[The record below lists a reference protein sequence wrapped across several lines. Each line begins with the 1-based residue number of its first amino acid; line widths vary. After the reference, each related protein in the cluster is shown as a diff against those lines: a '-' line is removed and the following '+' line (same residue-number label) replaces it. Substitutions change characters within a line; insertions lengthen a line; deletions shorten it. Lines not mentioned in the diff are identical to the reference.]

1 MLMTIDCPSCGDP
14 LKVPEDA
21 AGKRARCNHCQGR
34 FVVPSAEELLESTVS
49 HFALEEMD
57 IRRGEHDLDEASG
70 SGIAAMAEARSR
82 AAARPPAGPPA
93 RPPASNAGGPD
104 PLERSSGGTVMGI
117 SAVGRNPGA
126 GKPGETA
133 MGVPLTLDSMGGSMA
148 GGVPSFDSG
157 SFPAAGSSSVG
168 MASVAGE
175 RAGQPAGQPAVQTAD
190 QPAGQAVSESSD
202 FPQELQPQEAR
213 PHLVVR
219 RVSVDGVLLAFD
231 AKWLHHDRFRW
242 SVPVRSAFNGEP
254 DREKLTARPMV
265 FLDAVVDPA
274 PRARPIELRYE
285 EEVVRKEDT
294 PWGIAGRMG
303 LLQNLRSPFDRP
315 IVYYAHGDAS
325 LPAMSCRVRAL
336 GDERHVQ
343 VCEVLVPNGR
353 VAIEWLA
360 AVNGNCGEEYPLL
373 CEEIERSGQTAWD
386 ELPQKVRDRLEPWC
400 GFQRGERFLAYFNDP
415 DFSSSEKGLAGVV
428 VTDKRLIYHKYR
440 RLRSVSL
447 HSPATLHLRKDGIV
461 TRLTVTAGERRA
473 KAGKMSH
480 GLVSEF
486 LQALPKGHRLAL
498 DAPHLG
504 LSSRAV

>member
-57 IRRGEHDLDEASG
+57 IRRGEHRHDEASG

-82 AAARPPAGPPA
+82 AAARPPA
-93 RPPASNAGGPD
+93 SNAGGLD

-157 SFPAAGSSSVG
+157 SFPAAGSLSVG

-480 GLVSEF
+480 ALVSEF
-486 LQALPKGHRLAL
+486 LQSLPKGHRLAL